1 MDRIATIPLQ
11 RIMTDGIQRSQSRLG
26 ETQQDLATGRRV
38 HSYADLGSNAVRSIS
53 AHSMLSRHKAEMQ
66 VSKHVETTLGLYDT
80 HLTNMDNQ
88 LTEMRTQMLTAL
100 GNEDGTGLQEVF
112 EGAFERFRDS
122 LNADEGGVYL
132 FGGSSSEVEP
142 FMPQDFQAA
151 QWNPTANSFRSDGNR
166 AKATI
171 GENHTM
177 TFGIGAREVG
187 EKIYDA
193 FRTLSQA
200 APFTDGELPWG
211 NKTAI
216 RAALEQLDEGLAVL
230 RNVNGENGR
239 KMAKLDAITE
249 AAEKRSLVFERI
261 ISESEDADLGKVATD
276 LAKHQASLQASYS
289 VFARLSSLNLTNYL

>member
-1 MDRIATIPLQ
+1 
-11 RIMTDGIQRSQSRLG
+11 MTDGIQRSQSRLG

-100 GNEDGTGLQEVF
+100 GNEDGTGLQEAF

-132 FGGSSSEVEP
+132 FGGSSSEVKP
-142 FMPQDFQAA
+142 FMPKDFQAA
-151 QWNPTANSFRSDGNR
+151 QWNPTVNAFRSDGNQ

-177 TFGIGAREVG
+177 TFGIGAREAG
-187 EKIYDA
+187 EQIYDA

-200 APFTDGELPWG
+200 APFKDGEMTWG

-216 RAALEQLDEGLAVL
+216 RTALEQLDDGLGKL

-289 VFARLSSLNLTNYL
+289 VFARLSSLSLTNYL